1 MPARRILMV
10 ASEAVPF
17 AKTGGL
23 GDVVGALPQALAR
36 LGHEVTL
43 VLPRYR
49 GVAGGT
55 TIGHNSVSLGGRS
68 FDVTLVEHNLA
79 DRARAVL
86 VECAE
91 LFDRPQLYGVGSV
104 DYPDNAARF
113 AVLARAAL
121 EFGAREPSPPDIVHA
136 HDWQTGL
143 VPVYLKTLFAD
154 RGGIGRAAT
163 VFTIHNLAYQGL
175 FPPIWMP
182 AVDLGWEL
190 FGIEGVEYWGKF
202 SYLKAGINF
211 SEMVTTVSPRYA
223 REIRTHEFGFGFDGI
238 LKRRGKRLRGILN
251 GIDVE
256 AWNPATDPNLPAP
269 YGPDTLS
276 AKAAS
281 KRALLETMG
290 LPVTDIS
297 LGRPVVGMVSRLID
311 QKGFELLAALSE
323 ELPGLDATFVV
334 LGSGEPRYQKMW
346 QSLSERAP
354 ERVAFRRGF
363 DEPLAHLIEAGA
375 DIFLMPSKFEPCG
388 LSQMYS
394 LRYGTVPVVHA
405 VGGLD
410 DTIENWDSRTR
421 AGTGFKFVDYTPEAL
436 RAALQKAL
444 DLFRNREAWQAVQR
458 AGMQKDYSW
467 DASAAAY
474 VKVYEAAIRA
484 RKLARAGHK

>member
-1 MPARRILMV
+1 
-10 ASEAVPF
+10 
-17 AKTGGL
+17 
-23 GDVVGALPQALAR
+23 
-36 LGHEVTL
+36 
-43 VLPRYR
+43 
-49 GVAGGT
+49 
-55 TIGHNSVSLGGRS
+55 
-68 FDVTLVEHNLA
+68 
-79 DRARAVL
+79 
-86 VECAE
+86 
-91 LFDRPQLYGVGSV
+91 
-104 DYPDNAARF
+104 
-113 AVLARAAL
+113 
-121 EFGAREPSPPDIVHA
+121 
-136 HDWQTGL
+136 
-143 VPVYLKTLFAD
+143 
-154 RGGIGRAAT
+154 
-163 VFTIHNLAYQGL
+163 
-175 FPPIWMP
+175 
-182 AVDLGWEL
+182 
-190 FGIEGVEYWGKF
+190 
-202 SYLKAGINF
+202 
-211 SEMVTTVSPRYA
+211 
-223 REIRTHEFGFGFDGI
+223 
-238 LKRRGKRLRGILN
+238 
-251 GIDVE
+251 
-256 AWNPATDPNLPAP
+256 
-269 YGPDTLS
+269 
-276 AKAAS
+276 
-281 KRALLETMG
+281 MG
-290 LPVTDIS
+290 LPGTDIS